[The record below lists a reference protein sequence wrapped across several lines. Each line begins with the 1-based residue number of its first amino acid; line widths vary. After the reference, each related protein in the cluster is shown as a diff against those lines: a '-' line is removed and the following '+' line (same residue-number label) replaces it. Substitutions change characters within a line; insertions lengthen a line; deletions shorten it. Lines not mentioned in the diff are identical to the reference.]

1 MSVRNSIADNFE
13 GYRAKAR
20 TGRTMCLTRRRA
32 CYRRSGAFGP
42 LFVGPSTLNNCIPCL
57 MGTEAYASRIRD
69 FEQASC
75 LGRSMNVRVQYEEET
90 TEPSDTELLRRMA
103 AGDTV
108 AFTNF
113 YDRRSTLLFSVAMK
127 IVNDVH
133 EAEDILLDSAH
144 VIWEKAPLYNSAF
157 GRPLS
162 WAIVITRNKAIDRL
176 RFLRRNSE
184 AIARIAKETV
194 IDFSTYGG
202 GKPSGAVTS
211 ETGRLLRDALISL
224 SADQRLAIELAF
236 FCGLSQSEIA
246 TELGQPVGTI
256 KARIRRGMRAMRE
269 ILEEQ
274 L

>member
-1 MSVRNSIADNFE
+1 MNVRNSIAYNSE
-13 GYRAKAR
+13 GYRAKAQP
-20 TGRTMCLTRRRA
+20 GRTICLTRRRA
-32 CYRRSGAFGP
+32 CFRGGGVFRP
-42 LFVGPSTLNNCIPCL
+42 PCVDPSTLNSFFPCL
-57 MGTEAYASRIRD
+57 MGTEAYASRIGD
-69 FEQASC
+69 FERASR
-75 LGRSMNVRVQYEEET
+75 LGRSMNVRLQSEEET
-90 TEPSDTELLRRMA
+90 NEPSDTELLRRMA

-113 YDRRSTLLFSVAMK
+113 YDRCSTLLFSVAMR

-133 EAEDILLDSAH
+133 EAEDILQDSAL

-162 WAIVITRNKAIDRL
+162 WAVVITRNKAIDRL

-184 AIARIAKETV
+184 AIAGIAKETV
-194 IDFSTYGG
+194 IDFPTHGDE
-202 GKPSGAVTS
+202 KPSVAVTS
-211 ETGRLLRDALISL
+211 ETGTLLRDALISL

-246 TELGQPVGTI
+246 TKLGQPLGTI
-256 KARIRRGMRAMRE
+256 KARIRRGMRAMRG

>member
-1 MSVRNSIADNFE
+1 MSIRNSITYNSE
-13 GYRAKAR
+13 GYRAKAQP
-20 TGRTMCLTRRRA
+20 GRTICLTRCRGCLR
-32 CYRRSGAFGP
+32 GGGVNGP
-42 LFVGPSTLNNCIPCL
+42 PCADRSTLNNFVLCL
-57 MGTEAYASRIRD
+57 IGTEDYASGIPD
-69 FEQASC
+69 FERANR
-75 LGRSMNVRVQYEEET
+75 LGRSMNVRLQSEEET
-90 TEPSDTELLRRMA
+90 NEPSDTELLRRMA
-103 AGDTV
+103 AGDTS

-113 YDRRSTLLFSVAMK
+113 YDRCSTLLFSVAMR

-133 EAEDILLDSAH
+133 EAEDILQDSAL

-162 WAIVITRNKAIDRL
+162 WAVVITRNKAIDRL

-184 AIARIAKETV
+184 AITRIAKETV
-194 IDFSTYGG
+194 IDFPTYGAEKPG
-202 GKPSGAVTS
+202 GAISS
-211 ETGRLLRDALISL
+211 ETGRLLRETLISL
-224 SADQRLAIELAF
+224 PVDQRLAIELAF

-246 TELGQPVGTI
+246 TKLGQPLGTI